1 MAIIQIFSHPEV
13 RVFRSS
19 ICSKAS
25 FFSLLSLLLI
35 VLPPFF
41 IAFASRTFWLKED
54 SYRDTPIARFS
65 HKTIVILRS
74 WRGDDPNGGVVYRI
88 FSTFD
93 NLNLLHT
100 DNFMPATIELPSSSS
115 SSSISSSPSSSVN
128 VKISLSPGDDFRV
141 RSVTALFFFHYD
153 LFTYTRVSM
162 EGMAF
167 LEYSSPTTPRPS
179 LLWIDSEMRLH
190 QNTLLPHRGLADQ
203 FNSSLVNATGVSL
216 KDFSLKTILGDYK
229 SRDLRLELGATNH
242 LWFGNDKDASSV
254 TGEESSTTE
263 DGQFV
268 VEGRFRFPEERVLY
282 RPGVAQLLKWA
293 WIQYLAIFV
302 IFYFVL
308 QRIKAFVFLNQIIPT
323 IVESRLDKIRRH

>member
-25 FFSLLSLLLI
+25 IFSLFSLLLI

-54 SYRDTPIARFS
+54 SYRDAPTARFS
-65 HKTIVILRS
+65 HKAIVVLRS
-74 WRGDDPNGGVVYRI
+74 WRDDDPNGVVDYRI

-93 NLNLLHT
+93 NLNLLHP
-100 DNFMPATIELPSSSS
+100 DNFVPGTIELPSFSSSS
-115 SSSISSSPSSSVN
+115 SSSSSPVD

-167 LEYSSPTTPRPS
+167 LEYSAPTTPRPS

-190 QNTLLPHRGLADQ
+190 QNTLLPHRGLVDR
-203 FNSSLVNATGVSL
+203 FNSSIVNATGVSL
-216 KDFSLKTILGDYK
+216 DDFSIKTIL
-229 SRDLRLELGATNH
+229 
-242 LWFGNDKDASSV
+242 
-254 TGEESSTTE
+254 
-263 DGQFV
+263 
-268 VEGRFRFPEERVLY
+268 
-282 RPGVAQLLKWA
+282 
-293 WIQYLAIFV
+293 
-302 IFYFVL
+302 
-308 QRIKAFVFLNQIIPT
+308 
-323 IVESRLDKIRRH
+323 